1 LTGQTA
7 LSIGVS
13 LTQYGGNSC
22 QEDTFISPIWNQ
34 YADGACNTFSS
45 SPVGKSLSVDTFNTN
60 GGGGDFTCPDGQ
72 YAVLKV
78 WQSSDNCGNIP
89 DASIGALSM
98 TPQEG
103 GCIIMPARSA
113 RLECI
118 QS

>member
-1 LTGQTA
+1 MTGQTA
-7 LSIGVS
+7 LAIGVS
-13 LTQYGGNSC
+13 ATQYSGNNC

-34 YADGACNTFSS
+34 IPGGACNSFSS
-45 SPVGKSLSVDTFNTN
+45 SPVGKSLSVDTYFTDAAS
-60 GGGGDFTCPDGQ
+60 DFTCPDGQ

-103 GCIIMPARSA
+103 GCIIMPVRSA
-113 RLECI
+113 MLEC